1 MICDDNPDMLL
12 LSGLVL
18 ESRYNLIMVDSGEE
32 CIDKY
37 IKETTRGNK
46 ISLIL
51 LDYELGS
58 MSGDSVAR
66 KIKEC
71 YKTKIILNSAYN
83 VDDVLIRDIEN
94 GNYISRYLQKPF
106 DTDRLTDLVAEMVKN

>member
-1 MICDDNPDMLL
+1 MIIANLERKKKTMMICDDNLDMLL

-46 ISLIL
+46 ISLTL
-51 LDYELGS
+51 LDYKLGG
-58 MSGDSVAR
+58 MLGDSVAR
-66 KIKEC
+66 KIKE
-71 YKTKIILNSAYN
+71 
-83 VDDVLIRDIEN
+83 
-94 GNYISRYLQKPF
+94 
-106 DTDRLTDLVAEMVKN
+106 